1 MAALLD
7 GVRRCFREH
16 KNKGPR
22 QPPEANADR
31 DSPVRKRIIAQRI
44 NVKKFLSKLDCV
56 PLREARKREAIDF
69 TPWLAE
75 SFRPKLVC
83 LVHRQDECCVHTA
96 DVDQSLNHIDSWE
109 IFSHD

>member
-1 MAALLD
+1 M
-7 GVRRCFREH
+7 
-16 KNKGPR
+16 
-22 QPPEANADR
+22 
-31 DSPVRKRIIAQRI
+31 
-44 NVKKFLSKLDCV
+44 KKFLSKLDCV